1 MWVQPHSVE
10 KLHEPLKA
18 SFSPLWEGC
27 PMRLPLTRISPCLDD
42 NAMIQ
47 WLCWRFQK
55 YQLIIDYALAASLL
69 ALAWWIF
76 WFVVDLDNSLLVKHP
91 ALPFLSWQVLKYMLC
106 RLITERKTTNL
117 GLDWLLGSKLQHRCC
132 FIILAGKIYYLF
144 IFPFELNQR
153 WCTWVTLSQ
162 GGISWASFS
171 SRYSSLEFA
180 FFI

>member
-1 MWVQPHSVE
+1 MGPTTLSRKIAWTLE
-10 KLHEPLKA
+10 GKF
-18 SFSPLWEGC
+18 FSTVRG
-27 PMRLPLTRISPCLDD
+27 LPLAAASYKNFSLSRC

-55 YQLIIDYALAASLL
+55 YQLIIDYALASSSL

-91 ALPFLSWQVLKYMLC
+91 ALPIFSWQVLKYMLC